1 MKGSMR
7 YLILAFVPLLAG
19 VVIDIVLHVRPQ
31 AVPMLVFKIDIGS
44 TLAVIGASVSFVL
57 LVGLLGWELAG
68 RRWAGR
74 LVAVLRSQEEARRRF
89 IRRLDH
95 ELKNPLTGLRAAL
108 ANLGAPDRM
117 AQTEL
122 GRSLDETA
130 PSMNSRGLAPRGE
143 EEPTAPEQT
152 APQSLVDA
160 ERQTERLSRL
170 IADLRKLA
178 ELEERPLDLS
188 PVDLAE
194 VLEEVVAAVCA
205 LPQYARRPVGLVIPR
220 VPWPLPQ
227 VNGDRDLLGLAFYNL
242 VENALKY
249 SRPGDAVEVR
259 AVEDGRWVI
268 VEVADGGPGVAAED
282 LPRIFEELYRG
293 ANARGLEGSGL
304 GLSLVRRVIDR
315 HGGEISV
322 RSRQAAQ
329 NGTVFRV
336 RLRRLGN
343 QGVTKA

>member
-1 MKGSMR
+1 MKGSIR
-7 YLILAFVPLLAG
+7 YLLLAFAPLLLGGA
-19 VVIDIVLHVRPQ
+19 VALVLRARQPAMPQ
-31 AVPMLVFKIDIGS
+31 FIFRLDIGALLIV
-44 TLAVIGASVSFVL
+44 TGGAISVML

-68 RRWAGR
+68 RRWMERIAALR
-74 LVAVLRSQEEARRRF
+74 RSQEEVRRRF

-108 ANLGAPDRM
+108 ANLGAEDPI

-130 PSMNSRGLAPRGE
+130 PSLNSRLMLPQAGDARP
-143 EEPTAPEQT
+143 AQN
-152 APQSLVDA
+152 ASQSLVDA

-170 IADLRKLA
+170 IADLRKLS
-178 ELEERPLDLS
+178 ELEDRPLELA

-194 VLEEVVAAVCA
+194 VLEEVIAAVCA

-220 VPWPLPQ
+220 VPWPLSQ
-227 VNGDRDLLGLAFYNL
+227 VNGDGDLLGLAFYNL

-249 SRPGDAVEVR
+249 SGDADLVEVR

-268 VEVADGGPGVAAED
+268 VEVADAGPGIAGED

-293 ANARGLEGSGL
+293 ANARGCEGSGL
-304 GLSLVRRVIDR
+304 GLSLVRRIIDR
-315 HGGEISV
+315 HGGDILV
-322 RSRQAAQ
+322 RSRQAGQ
-329 NGTVFRV
+329 KGTVFRI
-336 RLRRLGN
+336 RLRRLGS
-343 QGVTKA
+343 